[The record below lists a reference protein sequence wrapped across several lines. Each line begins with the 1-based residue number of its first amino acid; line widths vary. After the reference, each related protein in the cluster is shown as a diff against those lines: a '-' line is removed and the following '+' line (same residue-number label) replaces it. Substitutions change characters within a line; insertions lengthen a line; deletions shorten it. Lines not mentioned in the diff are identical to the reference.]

1 MAARKQKTYPI
12 EVQAKPGLPLG
23 MSPATFLRD
32 YWQKRPLLIRAAF
45 PDFET
50 PVMPEDLAGLA
61 CEEGALA
68 RIVSHDRA
76 TDGWTLRTG
85 PFQEE
90 DFPGMPDH
98 DWTLLVQDVDKW
110 DPEVRALTSYF
121 NFLPRW
127 RMDDVMISFAATGGS
142 VGAHVDQYDVFLLQ
156 AHGQRRWQIDASES
170 TKGKRPSLE
179 FRPDVELKLLK
190 KFKATHDWVLGP
202 GDMLYLPPNVPH
214 NGVAVNPCLTF
225 SFGMRAPSSAELI
238 SDYLDDLVAD
248 ADESIRFQDPDLK
261 LPEDPNEID
270 EAAMK
275 RVVAALNALRMND
288 PDRLGNWFGRFITTY
303 RAAGDILPSQAP
315 PSPEEVVAE
324 LENGGVLERHPW
336 ARLAWRR
343 ATRGASLYSSGLAFQ
358 LSIKDAQ
365 TLAGTEQIDIAL
377 FNKLGNKGRD
387 ALMEL
392 IVGGHY
398 QLLDVET
405 IAAMLAEQDALEAM
419 DEVAEEDQV
428 EEEFD
433 DEDFD
438 DEADAPELEIEV
450 IEYSEAG
457 EGEPSS
463 ASIETVLVNEEGVE
477 VVVICDDGEEEDE
490 DDVETPS
497 A

>member
-23 MSPATFLRD
+23 MAPATFLRD

-68 RIVSHDRA
+68 RMISHDRA
-76 TDGWTLRTG
+76 TDGWTVRTG

-110 DPEVRALTSYF
+110 DPDVRALIGYF
-121 NFLPRW
+121 DFLPRW

-156 AHGQRRWQIDASES
+156 AYGHRRWQIDASES
-170 TKGKRPSLE
+170 IKGKRPPLD

-190 KFKATHDWVLGP
+190 KFKKTHDWVLGP

-214 NGVAVNPCLTF
+214 NGVAEDPCLTF

-238 SDYLDDLVAD
+238 SDYLDDLVAG
-248 ADESIRFQDPDLK
+248 ADESIRLQDPDLK

-270 EAAMK
+270 EAAMR
-275 RVVAALNALRMND
+275 RVVTALNALRMND

-303 RAAGDILPSQAP
+303 RSAGDILPSQAP
-315 PSPEEVVAE
+315 SSAGEVDAE
-324 LENGGVLERHPW
+324 LANGGVLERHPW
-336 ARLAWRR
+336 ARTAWRR
-343 ATRGASLYSSGLAFQ
+343 ATKGATLYISGQACALPVKDAQVLAGTERLDATVWRKLSTKGRTTVLELIAGGFFQ
-358 LSIKDAQ
+358 LLDAQ
-365 TLAGTEQIDIAL
+365 TLAAEAAWDEQEEGFEDEALAIAEEV
-377 FNKLGNKGRD
+377 D
-387 ALMEL
+387 E
-392 IVGGHY
+392 
-398 QLLDVET
+398 
-405 IAAMLAEQDALEAM
+405 ALEL
-419 DEVAEEDQV
+419 
-428 EEEFD
+428 
-433 DEDFD
+433 DEDD
-438 DEADAPELEIEV
+438 ADGDAPEVEIEV
-450 IEYSEAG
+450 FEYTEAG
-457 EGEPSS
+457 EGEPAS
-463 ASIETVLVNEEGVE
+463 ANIGTVQVNDEGVE
-477 VVVICDDGEEEDE
+477 VVVIYDDE
-490 DDVETPS
+490 DAPQ